1 MDDKENLNNN
11 NLENQSNPNLG
22 NVNTDANSNFN
33 PYNMSQEFSNG
44 QTQNSNDNEQYINPY
59 VQSGEENPY
68 YNPYFQNTD
77 IGSSPYIDN
86 NDNAVNLFG
95 MGDDNSNNTFGAN
108 ESSPEA
114 EPVNNSESSTDV
126 ELVNNSQSSL
136 DAEPINNIQN
146 STDAEPVNNSQ
157 NSTAA
162 EPISNSVNNF
172 ETEPSSQMHINPI
185 LSQSINQNSTEP
197 TLNTDNSQFNA
208 PTQDVNNSQYGS
220 MPQDVNGI
228 QSENNMQNQ
237 VSSQNTQNTYG
248 SSNDQE
254 FKNTWMGKLYD
265 KANHRKFSF
274 PAFFFGGLY
283 YLYRKLYLIGFIFLI
298 ISCIIPIVGSTLIAS
313 SAETGNAT
321 IPFILTFA
329 LPIIINLVYGFA
341 FYPLYNS
348 FVNKKLQKLK
358 DVVQSPNQLID
369 EARKNGG
376 KSIGFLLLGIVLNV
390 VIYAIA
396 LSTIFMTVMS
406 NFISMFG
413 GLVPQDNKN
422 GNNNTLANNMENF
435 ETIYETYNFY
445 NDYYFDYDAS
455 AWTLDTDNRL
465 VSDNYTLS
473 YIQSIENL
481 VDVGFDI
488 NQAQGRSSFFT
499 YLYNLFSSQIDAT
512 TTTLELGSSSF
523 VYNNGIYYSYFDLV
537 YSASIERCYFVLIP
551 ENDIFI
557 EFILSNTDTVIPD
570 DIHNEVVS
578 YICSITNAPQEQASD
593 EINGNSINENTI
605 LNGNSVDVDDGIA
618 TSGSIDA
625 GSLNEYATPASGS
638 NSSNTTPSSNGGL
651 TVTSPSGIPGIST
664 AYNVVTQ

>member
-1 MDDKENLNNN
+1 MGSEMCIRD
-11 NLENQSNPNLG
+11 S
-22 NVNTDANSNFN
+22 
-33 PYNMSQEFSNG
+33 
-44 QTQNSNDNEQYINPY
+44 
-59 VQSGEENPY
+59 
-68 YNPYFQNTD
+68 FQNTD

-146 STDAEPVNNSQ
+146 STDAEPINNIQ
-157 NSTAA
+157 NSTDA
-162 EPISNSVNNF
+162 EPISNSLNNF

-422 GNNNTLANNMENF
+422 GNNNTL
-435 ETIYETYNFY
+435 
-445 NDYYFDYDAS
+445 S
-455 AWTLDTDNRL
+455 
-465 VSDNYTLS
+465 
-473 YIQSIENL
+473 
-481 VDVGFDI
+481 
-488 NQAQGRSSFFT
+488 
-499 YLYNLFSSQIDAT
+499 
-512 TTTLELGSSSF
+512 
-523 VYNNGIYYSYFDLV
+523 
-537 YSASIERCYFVLIP
+537 LI
-551 ENDIFI
+551 
-557 EFILSNTDTVIPD
+557 
-570 DIHNEVVS
+570 H
-578 YICSITNAPQEQASD
+578 
-593 EINGNSINENTI
+593 
-605 LNGNSVDVDDGIA
+605 
-618 TSGSIDA
+618 
-625 GSLNEYATPASGS
+625 
-638 NSSNTTPSSNGGL
+638 
-651 TVTSPSGIPGIST
+651 ISEPT
-664 AYNVVTQ
+664 RP